1 MNRFLSSLRVP
12 LEQTTVDVLKMFQQ
26 APAMLN
32 ISNPFVQNIGIV
44 SCGTNLGQRKKGVEL
59 GPEYILK
66 SPQIASVIKSF
77 KEQNNNLTQFN
88 YYNVPK
94 RYTLAEATNNIDA
107 KIRNAYELSVI
118 NFQLYN
124 TINNARIKN
133 NLIINLLGDHSC
145 GVGTVAA
152 SVKKYPD
159 SLLVLWVDAHADIN
173 TNETT
178 VTGNGHG
185 VPLAI
190 ASGLC
195 HDYCKRQYV
204 FNWIEKYFDTKNL
217 IYIGL
222 RDVDDGE
229 RKIIKD
235 RNITAIY
242 ADDIHQ
248 KGINACLESIKE
260 KTANRDVHIS
270 FDVDVMDD
278 VVFPC
283 TGTPV
288 PNGLQPGTVAQI
300 IKHFA
305 QNTNVHTFDI
315 TEFNPLIQTDRAD
328 ECMKTLANY
337 VLKPLLLD

>member
-1 MNRFLSSLRVP
+1 MNRRVLSSLCGVI
-12 LEQTTVDVLKMFQQ
+12 EQSRVDVLKTFQK
-26 APAMLN
+26 AETLLN
-32 ISNPFVQNIGIV
+32 NSQPFIQNIGVV
-44 SCGTNLGQRKKGVEL
+44 SCGTNLGQRKKGVEI
-59 GPEYILK
+59 GPDYILK

-77 KEQNNNLTQFN
+77 KEQNYNLTQFN

-94 RYTLAEATNNIDA
+94 RYTLAEPADNTNA

-118 NFQLYN
+118 NLQLYN
-124 TINNARIKN
+124 TINNARLKN
-133 NLIINLLGDHSC
+133 NKIINLLGDHSC
-145 GVGTVAA
+145 GVGTVA
-152 SVKKYPD
+152 STVKEYPN
-159 SLLVLWVDAHADIN
+159 SLVLWVDAHADIN
-173 TNETT
+173 TDETT

-190 ASGLC
+190 VSDLC

-204 FNWIEKYFDTKNL
+204 FNWIEKYFDTNNL

-222 RDVDDGE
+222 RDVDEGE
-229 RKIIKD
+229 RRIITD
-235 RNITAIY
+235 RKITAIY

-248 KGINACLESIKE
+248 KGINVCLESIKE
-260 KTANRDVHIS
+260 KIANRDVHIS

-288 PNGLQPGTVAQI
+288 PNGLQPGTVAHI
-300 IKHFA
+300 IKYFA
-305 QNTNVHTFDI
+305 HNTNVHTLDI

-328 ECMKTLANY
+328 ECMDIIAKY
-337 VLKPLLLD
+337 VLKPLLID